1 MVLWFAR
8 AEAPRGP
15 PAGGLRG
22 AKAAPYAGREGQ
34 NLYAPSEFAQ
44 LDKSAKAI
52 LRKKAKAAAA
62 GQQLPGPS
70 RGAAEGA
77 PSVAMQQQ
85 IQPQE
90 QVAKAGGGGAMVESA
105 AVPAGDAAKGAKIF
119 KTKCSACHTVAPGD
133 SHMQGPN
140 LGNLLGRKSGTQEG
154 YGYSAPIKES
164 PVEWSAESL
173 SEFLLA
179 PKKYIPGTKMVFAG
193 MKKEPDR
200 ANLIQ
205 FLKEETK

>member
-1 MVLWFAR
+1 MAR
-8 AEAPRGP
+8 RRHPTPGGRG
-15 PAGGLRG
+15 RICV
-22 AKAAPYAGREGQ
+22 
-34 NLYAPSEFAQ
+34 NAPSEFAQ
-44 LDKSAKAI
+44 LDKSAKAT
-52 LRKKAKAAAA
+52 LRKKARAAAA

-70 RGAAEGA
+70 RGAARGEGAAEGA

-90 QVAKAGGGGAMVESA
+90 QVAKAGGGGAMGSVV
-105 AVPAGDAAKGAKIF
+105 VPAGDAAKGAKIF
-119 KTKCSACHTVAPGD
+119 KTKCSACHTVSPGD

-140 LGNLLGRKSGTQEG
+140 LGNLFGRKSGTQEG
-154 YGYSAPIKES
+154 YGYSATIRES

-193 MKKEPDR
+193 MKKVPDR

-205 FLKEETK
+205 YLKEETK